1 MDRPF
6 DIVDVGGAPLA
17 DRPDDRHRVLTLLM
31 RHDLVGLDL
40 FDRNAGHRYD
50 SAPVH
55 GPYT

>member
-6 DIVDVGGAPLA
+6 DIGDVAGVPLA
-17 DRPDDRHRVLTLLM
+17 DQPNDRHCASTLLT
-31 RHDLVGLDL
+31 RQDLVGLDL

-50 SAPVH
+50 SAPLH